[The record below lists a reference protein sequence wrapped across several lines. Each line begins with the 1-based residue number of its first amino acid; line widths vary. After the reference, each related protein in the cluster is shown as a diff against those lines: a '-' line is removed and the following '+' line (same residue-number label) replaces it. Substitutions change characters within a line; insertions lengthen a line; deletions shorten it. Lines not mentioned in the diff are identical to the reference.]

1 MTDDQLMSVKELA
14 DYLNVN
20 ISTVYQWSQQGQVPA
35 MKIGKMWRYRRAE
48 IEDWLNQSRSPA
60 VEREAAPRWKR

>member
-48 IEDWLNQSRSPA
+48 IEEWLNGRRSPA
-60 VEREAAPRWKR
+60 IQNRDTPR